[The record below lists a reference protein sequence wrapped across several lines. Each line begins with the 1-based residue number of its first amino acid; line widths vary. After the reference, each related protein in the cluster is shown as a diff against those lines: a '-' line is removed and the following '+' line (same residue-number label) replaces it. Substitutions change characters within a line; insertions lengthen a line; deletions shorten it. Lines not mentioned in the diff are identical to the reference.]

1 MRVSMWSVLVAGMMA
16 MLLSPNLRA
25 DDKEEAVALDKLPKA
40 VVDAVKKMFPDAELK
55 KAIKE
60 LVKEEADLDDDDDDD
75 DDDDKKD
82 AGKKDA
88 GKNKDG
94 EEDEK
99 DESKVVYEVTLSQK
113 GHAIDVTVEEDGEI
127 EEVERTIDLK
137 ELPKIVTDALDKK
150 FPKSTLKS
158 AEAIYEVEDGEMEL
172 EGYEVIL
179 TSADGK
185 EIDADV
191 DVEIKITVD

>member
-1 MRVSMWSVLVAGMMA
+1 MWCVAGWHDGK
-16 MLLSPNLRA
+16 LLSPNLRA

-75 DDDDKKD
+75 DDEKD
-82 AGKKDA
+82 AGKD
-88 GKNKDG
+88 KDG
-94 EEDEK
+94 AEDEK

>member
-60 LVKEEADLDDDDDDD
+60 LVKEEAELDDDDD

-82 AGKKDA
+82 AGKD
-88 GKNKDG
+88 KDG

-185 EIDADV
+185 EIEADV
-191 DVEIKITVD
+191 DVEIEITVD

>member
-75 DDDDKKD
+75 KKD
-82 AGKKDA
+82 AGKD
-88 GKNKDG
+88 KDG

-137 ELPKIVTDALDKK
+137 VLPKIVTDALDKK
-150 FPKSTLKS
+150 FPNSKLKS

-185 EIDADV
+185 EIEADV
-191 DVEIKITVD
+191 DVEIEITVD

>member
-1 MRVSMWSVLVAGMMA
+1 MRVSMCGVLVAGMMA
-16 MLLSPNLRA
+16 MLLSLNLRA
-25 DDKEEAVALDKLPKA
+25 DEKEDAVALDKLPKA

-60 LVKEEADLDDDDDDD
+60 LVKEEAELDDDDD

-82 AGKKDA
+82 AGKD
-88 GKNKDG
+88 KDG

-185 EIDADV
+185 EIEADV
-191 DVEIKITVD
+191 DVEIEITVD